1 MKRIAKQL
9 RLKIFGGAPKMDIK
23 QFFLGLVFVFTL
35 FGCLYLALTIIGLL
49 QGY

>member
-1 MKRIAKQL
+1 MKRIAMQL
-9 RLKIFGGAPKMDIK
+9 RLKIFGGTSNEDIK
-23 QFFLGLVFVFTL
+23 QSLLGLVFVTTL